1 MKDSKDKRQALINGI
16 DDKIKNP
23 LTVILF
29 IAQDLIESYENNEKI
44 DVKQIKDIVRQVK
57 KIKNEL
63 NKLF

>member
-1 MKDSKDKRQALINGI
+1 MKDFKDKKQALINGI